1 MPSERKEKVMST
13 VTKHLKETALVSDL
27 GPEPVLQITAE
38 LRKLLADT
46 FALYFKAK
54 NFHWHIG
61 GPHFRDLHLL
71 LDEQAAQIL
80 AMTDEIA
87 ERARKLGGTT
97 LHSIGEIARYQ
108 RIRDN
113 NDEHL
118 TAKQMLAEL
127 RGDNQALIRFLRAAH
142 QICEQHHD
150 VGTNSLIEPWIDEA
164 ERRSWFLSQN
174 LQES

>member
-1 MPSERKEKVMST
+1 MST
-13 VTKHLKETALVSDL
+13 VSKHTKETVVISDL
-27 GPEPVLQITAE
+27 GPDSVVQITAE

-46 FALYFKAK
+46 FALYLKTK

-71 LDEQAAQIL
+71 LDEQAGQLL

-97 LHSIGEIARYQ
+97 LHSIGEIASHQ

-113 NDEHL
+113 NDEQI
-118 TAKQMLAEL
+118 TAKHMLEEL
-127 RGDNQALIRFLRAAH
+127 RMDNQALVRYLRTAH
-142 QICEQHHD
+142 QICEQNHD
-150 VGTNSLIEPWIDEA
+150 VATNSLVEPWIDET
-164 ERRSWFLSQN
+164 ERRIWFLSQSV
-174 LQES
+174 LEL

>member
-1 MPSERKEKVMST
+1 MST
-13 VTKHLKETALVSDL
+13 VTKSAKETAVISDL
-27 GPEPVLQITAE
+27 GQESVVQITAE

-46 FALYFKAK
+46 FALYLKTK

-71 LDEQAAQIL
+71 LDEQAVQLL

-113 NDEHL
+113 NDDQV
-118 TAKQMLAEL
+118 TAERMLEEL
-127 RGDNQALIRFLRAAH
+127 RGDNQSLVRFLRTAH
-142 QICEQHHD
+142 QICEQQHD
-150 VGTNSLIEPWIDEA
+150 VATNSLIEPWVDET
-164 ERRSWFLSQN
+164 ERRIWFLSQSI
-174 LQES
+174 QEI